1 VLELNDLRIFH
12 GECACIGT
20 EFAIH
25 CVQCQINVRFG
36 KSKSSHYDSSRTK
49 EVKELA
55 MKKLLIAGVMGT
67 ILMVTAGTQMASAAT
82 WRGGFRGHSYGHPAY
97 RTAFEHRGYA
107 RPYAGYG
114 YGSAWGYNRC
124 W

>member
-1 VLELNDLRIFH
+1 VSLCL
-12 GECACIGT
+12 GIGT

-36 KSKSSHYDSSRTK
+36 KSKSNHSDSSRTK

-67 ILMVTAGTQMASAAT
+67 ILMVTAGTQMASAAS
-82 WRGGFRGHSYGHPAY
+82 WRGGFRGHAYGHPAY

-107 RPYAGYG
+107 RPYYGYG